1 MRQNSF
7 FNFIIQ
13 IVKNGIT
20 ASTYSERVDI
30 IMNHMNPQ
38 LQPIEYDTTLAAC
51 DATIITVINALLKDF
66 PTLKLSTICSS
77 SSCLPIFPL
86 SKVHLSYQTTDRK
99 IRKLQE
105 FLDNCITPEKLK
117 CEYMLSDK
125 SCEGIKEV
133 IPNISE
139 LHLFIDI
146 FFWEGKYCN
155 KSKKIVLYY
164 KLLNLNLS

>member
-1 MRQNSF
+1 
-7 FNFIIQ
+7 
-13 IVKNGIT
+13 VKNEIT

-30 IMNHMNPQ
+30 IINHMNPH
-38 LQPIEYDTTLAAC
+38 LQPIEYDTILAAC
-51 DATIITVINALLKDF
+51 DATIITVINALSKDF
-66 PTLKLSTICSS
+66 PTLKLSTVCSS
-77 SSCLPIFPL
+77 SSCSPIFPL
-86 SKVHLSYQTTDRK
+86 SKVHLSYQTTDGK

-105 FLDNCITPEKLK
+105 FLDNCITPEKSK

-155 KSKKIVLYY
+155 KSKKIVLYN
-164 KLLNLNLS
+164 KLLNLKLS